1 MKTSLVLISLA
12 ASATA
17 FAPASFKASTSSS
30 SSSALQASASPFK
43 DELGAQMPLGFWDP
57 MQMLGS
63 DDPRRFNRLREV
75 EIKHG
80 RIGKRRE

>member
-1 MKTSLVLISLA
+1 MKTTFVLASII

-17 FAPASFKASTSSS
+17 FAPASQTSKPA
-30 SSSALQASASPFK
+30 SALKASASPFK

-63 DDPRRFNRLREV
+63 DDVRRFNRLREV

-80 RIGKRRE
+80 RIGKYK

>member
-1 MKTSLVLISLA
+1 MTNLRLRINLLLRRLTSLQ
-12 ASATA
+12 
-17 FAPASFKASTSSS
+17 TSSKP
-30 SSSALQASASPFK
+30 SSALQASTSPFK

-63 DDPRRFNRLREV
+63 DDARRFNRLREV

-80 RIGKRRE
+80 RIGKIK